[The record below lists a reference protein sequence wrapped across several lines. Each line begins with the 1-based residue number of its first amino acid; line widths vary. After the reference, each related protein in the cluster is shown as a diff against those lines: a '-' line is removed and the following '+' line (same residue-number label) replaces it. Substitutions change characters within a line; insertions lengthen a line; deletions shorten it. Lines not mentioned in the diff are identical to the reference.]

1 MYKFT
6 LPFPPSNNTYY
17 RHVDDRVLLSKKGRD
32 YKQAVVE
39 ILQRLGLAKI
49 MIEDAVLIRLELYRG
64 DRRSYDADNFNKAV
78 YDSLSH
84 GGFWVDDELV
94 IESQARK
101 MNYKQVNPN
110 GRVEVFVEF
119 DMQAG
124 FC

>member
-64 DRRSYDADNFNKAV
+64 DRRSYDACNKQT
-78 YDSLSH
+78 SS
-84 GGFWVDDELV
+84 
-94 IESQARK
+94 K
-101 MNYKQVNPN
+101 
-110 GRVEVFVEF
+110 
-119 DMQAG
+119 
-124 FC
+124 